1 MVLRLTR
8 LPIEYGSCL
17 MLLLDTF
24 KCSKFFMSPMAGGS
38 TRNLLCAMLMVV
50 IDIMVKREAGRASR
64 ALDDTSMV

>member
-1 MVLRLTR
+1 
-8 LPIEYGSCL
+8 

-24 KCSKFFMSPMAGGS
+24 NCSKFFMSPMAGGS

-64 ALDDTSMV
+64 ALDDTSIV